1 MRAKKRSPR
10 ARPTGP
16 KTLTGSAE
24 AKRQAV
30 VILEV
35 LSGLRDTGE
44 GATAMGVSLTR
55 YYTLET
61 RALQGLITALE
72 PRPKGRQKTPEMQVA
87 ELERERKR
95 LERELTRSQ
104 ALVRAAQRAVGL
116 PARRSEKK
124 GSKLGGK
131 GKPKRRKRR
140 VTRAAKAIAALKSPP
155 AAGKGEACAPD
166 VPPRG

>member
-1 MRAKKRSPR
+1 MKARTKVQRV
-10 ARPTGP
+10 RPTGP
-16 KTLTGSAE
+16 KTLTGSAV

-35 LSGLRDTGE
+35 LSGVRDTVE
-44 GATAMGVSLTR
+44 GATVMGVSLTR

-72 PRPKGRQKTPEMQVA
+72 PRPRGRQKTAEMQVA

-116 PARRSEKK
+116 PARRSEGK
-124 GSKLGGK
+124 GSKLGSK
-131 GKPKRRKRR
+131 GKVKRRRRR

-155 AAGKGEACAPD
+155 TPGKGEACAPD